1 MPSMQVLRN
10 GALAAIA
17 LALALTAS
25 GMVRTVLAEKPAEP
39 PAVSSPSGKS
49 EVATF
54 AAGCFWCVEA
64 DFAMVPGV
72 LATTTGYTGGSM
84 RNPSYELVA
93 RGLSGH
99 VEAVQIVFD
108 PVAIN
113 YEMLLE
119 WYWRNVD
126 PIDGR
131 GQFCDRGI
139 AYRPV
144 IFTHTS
150 EQRRIAETSKAK
162 LEKSG
167 LLDGPI
173 AVKIEDA
180 KEFTP
185 AEAEHQKYA
194 KRNPWRYRFY
204 RHGCGRDQRLRQIWS
219 RARS

>member
-1 MPSMQVLRN
+1 MAGTQVLRN
-10 GALAAIA
+10 VALAAAA
-17 LALALTAS
+17 LALVLMAS
-25 GMVRTVLAEKPAEP
+25 GMVRTVLAEKSDEP
-39 PAVSSPSGKS
+39 PAVQSSSGKS

-54 AAGCFWCVEA
+54 AAGCFWCVQS

-72 LATTTGYTGGSM
+72 LATTTGYTGGTL
-84 RNPSYELVA
+84 RNPNYDLVA

-108 PVAIN
+108 PVAIS

-126 PIDGR
+126 PTDGR

-139 AYRPV
+139 GYRPV
-144 IFTHTS
+144 IFVHS
-150 EQRRIAETSKAK
+150 PAQRRSAEESKAK

-167 LLDGPI
+167 IIDGPI

-180 KEFTP
+180 KDFTT
-185 AEAEHQKYA
+185 AEPEHQHYA

-204 RHGCGRDQRLRQIWS
+204 RHGCGRDQRLRQIWN

>member
-1 MPSMQVLRN
+1 MPSMQGLRN
-10 GALAAIA
+10 VALAAAA
-17 LALALTAS
+17 LALALIAT
-25 GMVRTVLAEKPAEP
+25 GMVRTVLADKPAAV
-39 PAVSSPSGKS
+39 PAVQSPSGKS

-72 LATTTGYTGGSM
+72 LSTTTGYIGGSL
-84 RNPSYELVA
+84 RNPTYDLVA

-108 PVAIN
+108 PAAIN
-113 YEMLLE
+113 YETLLM

-126 PIDGR
+126 PVDGR

-139 AYRPV
+139 GYRPV
-144 IFTHTS
+144 IFAHS
-150 EQRRIAETSKAK
+150 PEQRRLAEDSKEK
-162 LEKSG
+162 LDKSG
-167 LLDGPI
+167 IFDGPI

>member
-1 MPSMQVLRN
+1 MPGSQVLRN
-10 GALAAIA
+10 VALAAAA
-17 LALALTAS
+17 LAVVLIAS
-25 GMVRTVLAEKPAEP
+25 GMARTVLAEKPAEP
-39 PAVSSPSGKS
+39 PAVQSPSGKS

-54 AAGCFWCVEA
+54 AAGCFWCVQS

-72 LATTTGYTGGSM
+72 LATTTGYTGGTL
-84 RNPSYELVA
+84 RNPTYDLVA

-108 PVAIN
+108 PVAIS
-113 YEMLLE
+113 YETLLE

-126 PIDGR
+126 PVDAR

-144 IFTHTS
+144 IFVHS
-150 EQRRIAETSKAK
+150 PAQRRSAEESKAK

-167 LLDGPI
+167 IVDGPI

-180 KEFTP
+180 KDFTT
-185 AEAEHQKYA
+185 AEPEHQNYA

-204 RHGCGRDQRLRQIWS
+204 RHGCGRDQRLRQIWN